1 MGMYDEVRAINIA
14 HDNFDN
20 SHNGLVFQTK
30 CLESEMF
37 EYCVFNNA
45 LYLQLERGGE
55 TGWTIHAPALKSDY
69 SGTVNIYTDYTRD
82 DVEYWIEYELEL
94 KDGEIIAVTAYDVR
108 VTKDNRN
115 TSKRSAVKPKNS
127 VFVTIGVSNCDQE
140 KQRAVAD
147 IIDNAK
153 LDAIRKIL
161 NEPTATIYYP
171 VQREDLSVSNMASIV
186 QSVECA
192 SGIQNDSEP
201 SNTASAKPS
210 SNRVIAI
217 DEYHSFSSNL

>member
-1 MGMYDEVRAINIA
+1 MYDEIRAINIA
-14 HDNFDN
+14 HDNFDK

-37 EYCVFNNA
+37 EYCVFNNT

-69 SGTVNIYTDYTRD
+69 SGTINIYTDYTKD
-82 DVEYWIEYELEL
+82 KVEYWIEYDLEL
-94 KDGEIIAVTAYDVR
+94 KDGEIIGVTAYGVK
-108 VTKDNRN
+108 VVKDNRN
-115 TSKRSAVKPKNS
+115 TSKGGSVIPKNS
-127 VFVTIGVSNCDQE
+127 VSVIIGVSGCDQE

-153 LDAIRKIL
+153 LEAIRQIL

-171 VQREDLSVSNMASIV
+171 VKHEDLSVSNMVSVV
-186 QSVECA
+186 QS
-192 SGIQNDSEP
+192 IDSDA

-210 SNRVIAI
+210 GNRIIAI
-217 DEYHSFSSNL
+217 DEYHSFSSNF

>member
-20 SHNGLVFQTK
+20 NHNGLVFQTK

-82 DVEYWIEYELEL
+82 DIEYWIEYELEL
-94 KDGEIIAVTAYDVR
+94 KDGEIIAVTASDVR

-115 TSKRSAVKPKNS
+115 SSKSSSVIPTNS
-127 VFVTIGVSNCDQE
+127 VSVIIGVSGCDQE

-147 IIDNAK
+147 IIDSTK
-153 LDAIRKIL
+153 LEVIRQIL

-171 VQREDLSVSNMASIV
+171 VKREDLSVSTMASVV
-186 QSVECA
+186 QSIEAV
-192 SGIQNDSEP
+192 SGIQNDSGT
-201 SNTASAKPS
+201 SNAAITKPS
-210 SNRVIAI
+210 GKRVIAI
-217 DEYHSFSSNL
+217 DEYHSFSSNF